1 MSLGATV
8 KNQRERR
15 GWSQQ
20 DVALRVG
27 VPQQS
32 IEQVENNK
40 VSQPRYLAKLAEVF
54 GLTIDALYAI
64 AEGREQTPTAAD
76 CPNIESLKKEF
87 FEITPQEAA
96 VLAATLR
103 AIRAKEPSG

>member
-15 GWSQQ
+15 GWTQQ

-32 IEQVENNK
+32 IDQLENNR

-54 GLTIDALYAI
+54 GLTIYALYAI
-64 AEGREQTPTAAD
+64 AEGREQTPAAAG
-76 CPNIESLKKEF
+76 CPNIESLNKEF
-87 FEITPQEAA
+87 FEITPHEAA